1 MRIPRRQI
9 LAFAAGLLPK
19 AFGGTI
25 PGAVRRPGFDVNRLL
40 DACWP
45 EHGYRSSRPEIRKY
59 VASATVMLFS
69 FPLVSKKGVGS
80 GYAVF
85 EEAAPVS
92 SSTSGAR
99 TLSIQFGAG
108 SWPESARGLNRLGF
122 IQETIAEEKPGQ
134 PAEFA
139 WLAFM
144 TTSKESSL
152 DQAKKAIEISGD
164 TIPYSASQGCGHEGH
179 SGSLVERFY
188 FPATYRWSNLS
199 ELMERARTAMTAG
212 IVEQGFASPDRP
224 ATFLYQV
231 RRAMLDSRSRTTHC
245 IVFNNKLFRMETQK
259 ERDATASAHFAERK
273 LAPPSA
279 CVMRLDAVL
288 TEKRTGAKTPFRV
301 WYAAGAEQAPP
312 LRFEYQAKPFLRL
325 TFEADAAADT
335 PPIRLAFPTVTA
347 KEND

>member
-9 LAFAAGLLPK
+9 LALAASFLPK
-19 AFGGTI
+19 AFGATI
-25 PGAVRRPGFDVNRLL
+25 PGAGRRPGFDVDRLV
-40 DACWP
+40 DACSP
-45 EHGYRSSRPEIRKY
+45 GCGYRSSPPEIRKY

-69 FPLVSKKGVGS
+69 FSLVSKKGVGS
-80 GYAVF
+80 GYAVI
-85 EEAAPVS
+85 EEAAPAS

-108 SWPESARGLNRLGF
+108 SWPENARGLNRLGF

-152 DQAKKAIEISGD
+152 DQAKKAIETSGD
-164 TIPYSASQGCGHEGH
+164 TIPYSASQGRGHEGH
-179 SGSLVERFY
+179 YGALVERFD

-199 ELMERARTAMTAG
+199 QLIDRARTVMTAG
-212 IVEQGFASPDRP
+212 IVEQGSASPDRP

-231 RRAMLDSRSRTTHC
+231 RRAILDASPRTTRC

-273 LAPPSA
+273 LALPSA

-288 TEKRTGAKTPFRV
+288 TEARTGAKTPFRV

-312 LRFEYQAKPFLRL
+312 LRFEYQAKSFLRL
-325 TFEADAAADT
+325 TFEADGAADT
-335 PPIRLAFPTVTA
+335 PPIRLAFPPVTV
-347 KEND
+347 KENV

>member
-9 LAFAAGLLPK
+9 LALAASFLPK
-19 AFGGTI
+19 AFGATI
-25 PGAVRRPGFDVNRLL
+25 PGAVRRPGFDIDRLL
-40 DACWP
+40 DACSP

-80 GYAVF
+80 GYAVI
-85 EEAAPVS
+85 EEAAPAS
-92 SSTSGAR
+92 PSTSAG

-108 SWPESARGLNRLGF
+108 SWPENARGLNRLGF

-144 TTSKESSL
+144 TTSRESSL
-152 DQAKKAIEISGD
+152 DQARKAIETSGE
-164 TIPYSASQGCGHEGH
+164 TIPYSASQGYGHEGRY
-179 SGSLVERFY
+179 GSLVERFD
-188 FPATYRWSNLS
+188 FPASYRWSNLS
-199 ELMERARTAMTAG
+199 QLMERARTAMTAG
-212 IVEQGFASPDRP
+212 IAEQGSASPDRP
-224 ATFLYQV
+224 GTFLYQV
-231 RRAMLDSRSRTTHC
+231 RRAMLDASPRTSHC
-245 IVFNNKLFRMETQK
+245 IVFNDKLFRMDTQK
-259 ERDATASAHFAERK
+259 EKDATASAHFAERK
-273 LAPPSA
+273 LVPPSV
-279 CVMRLDAVL
+279 CVMRLDAIL

-312 LRFEYQAKPFLRL
+312 LRFEYQAKSFLRL